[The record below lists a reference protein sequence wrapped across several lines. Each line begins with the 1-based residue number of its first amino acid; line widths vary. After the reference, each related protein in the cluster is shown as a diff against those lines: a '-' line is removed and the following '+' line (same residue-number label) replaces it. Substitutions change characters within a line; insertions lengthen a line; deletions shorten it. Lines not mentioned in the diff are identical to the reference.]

1 MPFSLQSLES
11 ALCHLAG
18 DVSAPA
24 YAAEIV
30 RTIKDEV
37 HLLCAPDGSDLLR
50 LTRHLDSVR
59 KNRMEGVK
67 QSRSECLTHGVQA
80 GVTCIVCDNTRKY
93 ISIHF
98 NTSTICTDISKY
110 QTIFMV
116 TYQFQFVCGVDISEA
131 ID

>member
-37 HLLCAPDGSDLLR
+37 HLLCAQDGSDLLR
-50 LTRHLDSVR
+50 LTRLGHLDSVR
-59 KNRMEGVK
+59 KNRLEGVK
-67 QSRSECLTHGVQA
+67 QCLTHGVQA
-80 GVTCIVCDNTRKY
+80 GVTCIVCDNAQVHINTFQYAHNMYRYKQIPNNIYGY
-93 ISIHF
+93 IPVS
-98 NTSTICTDISKY
+98 
-110 QTIFMV
+110 
-116 TYQFQFVCGVDISEA
+116 VCLWS
-131 ID
+131 

>member
-37 HLLCAPDGSDLLR
+37 HLLCAQDGSDLLR
-50 LTRHLDSVR
+50 LTRLGHLDSVR
-59 KNRMEGVK
+59 KNRLEGVK
-67 QSRSECLTHGVQA
+67 QCLTHGVQA

-116 TYQFQFVCGVDISEA
+116 TYQFQA
-131 ID
+131 IDLLH